1 MAIRVQFNGLK
12 INNVVNFH
20 LKCIPKSKTY
30 FNWLERMQSKS
41 IPGCFAC
48 ISKFSLYLGLQK
60 GSWYH
65 RDECFN

>member
-30 FNWLERMQSKS
+30 FN
-41 IPGCFAC
+41 
-48 ISKFSLYLGLQK
+48 
-60 GSWYH
+60 
-65 RDECFN
+65 